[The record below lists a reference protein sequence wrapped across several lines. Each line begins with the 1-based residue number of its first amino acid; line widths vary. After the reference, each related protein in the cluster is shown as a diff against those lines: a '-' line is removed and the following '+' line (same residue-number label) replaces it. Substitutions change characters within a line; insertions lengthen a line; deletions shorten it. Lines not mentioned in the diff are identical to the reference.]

1 MNKLKQHEKIR
12 VFEGFAGY
20 SDLKYS
26 ILNTKDYGIPQNRES
41 LGILVDTRYLI
52 NEYAKHD
59 QSQIDRLSEII
70 ETSLEYYRSITE

>member
-1 MNKLKQHEKIR
+1 MIFPSNYAY
-12 VFEGFAGY
+12 V
-20 SDLKYS
+20 
-26 ILNTKDYGIPQNRES
+26 

>member
-20 SDLKYS
+20 GDLKYS

-41 LGILVDTRYLI
+41 MDVRKAWGP
-52 NEYAKHD
+52 
-59 QSQIDRLSEII
+59 SG
-70 ETSLEYYRSITE
+70 